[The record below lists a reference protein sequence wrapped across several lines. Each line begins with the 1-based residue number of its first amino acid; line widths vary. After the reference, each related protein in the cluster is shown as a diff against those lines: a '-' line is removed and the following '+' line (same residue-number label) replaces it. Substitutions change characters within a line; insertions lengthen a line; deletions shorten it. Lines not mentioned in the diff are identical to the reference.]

1 MSAEWVQGVSLV
13 VQIVTALAIV
23 MGAWQLLFHGRQMH
37 RDFEMLY
44 VERYWHI
51 MDNRSTEWRN
61 GGELQPS
68 DRGVVQDYLQL
79 CEDEIDLRKLGR
91 VTDNTWGF
99 WANAIVAQTKS
110 GPYSDE
116 LATSDSSLYPRLR
129 GLLKSRDTLTSTA
142 TDKEKAKAAEPLDE
156 NWMWRKI
163 HGL

>member
-1 MSAEWVQGVSLV
+1 VSADWVQGVSLA
-13 VQIVTALAIV
+13 VQILTAFAIV
-23 MGAWQLLFHGRQMH
+23 MAAWQLLFHSRQMH

-44 VERYWHI
+44 VERYWRI

-61 GGELQPS
+61 GGDLQPS

-110 GPYSDE
+110 GPYAHE
-116 LATSDSSLYPRLR
+116 LATSDLSLYPHLR
-129 GLLKSRDTLTSTA
+129 ELVTNRNSLATSATQKTITKA
-142 TDKEKAKAAEPLDE
+142 TDPLEKNWVRRKA
-156 NWMWRKI
+156 